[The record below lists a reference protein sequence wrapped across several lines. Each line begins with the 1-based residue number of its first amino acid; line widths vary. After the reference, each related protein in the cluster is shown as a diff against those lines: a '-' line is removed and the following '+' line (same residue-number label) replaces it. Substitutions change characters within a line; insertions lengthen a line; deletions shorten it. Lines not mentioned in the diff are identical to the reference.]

1 MWNELTTWQRVLFVV
16 LAVLGIVLV
25 VVGIIYFA
33 EPAKSLPSFFPD
45 HSKHS
50 KQHATH
56 HGEAALGVGIVLL
69 VLAGLTPIIARRR
82 RAE

>member
-1 MWNELTTWQRVLFVV
+1 MWNELTTWQRVLMIV

-25 VVGIIYFA
+25 VVAIIYFA

-50 KQHATH
+50 KRHATH
-56 HGEAALGVGIVLL
+56 HAELALGLGVVLL

-82 RAE
+82 RVE